1 MATEQQ
7 DVIAVLE
14 QFEKDRLYIQSHW
27 HELLDQHPDRW
38 IVVYGE
44 ELVGEGPTLPD
55 ALDDARPKCA
65 IENAAVEFI
74 THEPRNMLL

>member
-7 DVIAVLE
+7 DVAAVLE
-14 QFEKDRLYIQSHW
+14 QFEKDRVYIESHW
-27 HELLDQHPDRW
+27 DELLDQRQGRW

-44 ELVGEGPTLPD
+44 ELVGEGLTLPD
-55 ALDDARPKCA
+55 ALDEARPKCA

-74 THEPRNMLL
+74 TDEPRNMLL

>member
-1 MATEQQ
+1 MATEQR
-7 DVIAVLE
+7 DIVAVLE
-14 QFEKDRLYIQSHW
+14 QFEKDRLYIESHW
-27 HELLDQHPDRW
+27 DELLDQHPDRW

-55 ALDDARPKCA
+55 ALDEARPKCA
-65 IENAAVEFI
+65 IGNAAVEFV